1 LVLPELSRPVR
12 ILQEISL
19 FSDLEPLALR
29 EIAHAAQYV
38 TVRRDAYFF
47 YEGDPAEMFYILR
60 RGRVKAT
67 QAAPGGREILLH
79 FVLPGDIFGSM
90 AALGEGTYPMAT
102 QAVHGSEA
110 LGWEGS
116 AMAAFMAN
124 HPTISLHILENY
136 ASTVEDLRERIRDL
150 ATTRVESR
158 VARALL
164 RLAEQTGWPTEEGV
178 LIDMRLSRQDLAE
191 MTGTTLYTVSR
202 ILQGWDRAGLVQV
215 GRQRVAVRDREGLAT
230 MLAD

>member
-1 LVLPELSRPVR
+1 MGEPSRSVR
-12 ILQEISL
+12 ILQEIPL
-19 FSDLEPLALR
+19 FAGLEASDLG
-29 EIAHAAQYV
+29 EIGRAAQYV
-38 TVRRDAYFF
+38 TVRRDAFF
-47 YEGDPAEMFYILR
+47 FRQGEPAETFYILR
-60 RGRVKAT
+60 RGRVKTT
-67 QAAPGGREILLH
+67 QAAPGDREIVLH
-79 FVLPGDIFGSM
+79 FVHPGDVFGSM
-90 AALGEGTYPMAT
+90 AALGEGPYPMSA

-110 LGWEGS
+110 LAWEGS
-116 AMAAFMAN
+116 VMAEFMARM
-124 HPTISLHILENY
+124 PSISFRVLENY
-136 ASTVEDLRERIRDL
+136 AATVEDLRERIRDL

-164 RLAEQTGWPTEEGV
+164 RLADQAGWPTEEGV

-202 ILQGWDRAGLVQV
+202 ILQGWDRAGLVHV